1 MQNFLEIIL
10 ISIDYS
16 FNEEK
21 EFLTK
26 ILSSYAFSKEIA
38 DINIPKEDKIIK
50 FLKELILEK
59 NNINNN
65 ILASLGKKLLHKVP
79 ISKEDS
85 EFILSLSKKNIN
97 IFVSRQII
105 ASIAYQM
112 KMQQIYRLKVQNV
125 ENLFNSLKNIH
136 DKNSDLLMPFISQL
150 IDYDTA
156 KKSFDNSTLFFTYGQ
171 NTSINEFI
179 KMPFDVLQFPRTGDW
194 SQIFEGIIIEI
205 ICKALIS
212 EKAHISEMAVNILS
226 SVSLSNENIT
236 KKIAPFIADLINN
249 YNNKT
254 SSGVFIQ
261 FITDFILEPANNK
274 YLDIKNSFISMIKK
288 VGNNYNNMAINRISD
303 LSKGQEGFEWT
314 KQETKL
320 YKIVAEQIND
330 KIGKIFSD
338 GNELVNEEK
347 SLELINIHNLC
358 KDIKKIWKETEIIF
372 LTEDI
377 EIFNKYINICSDEN
391 FAEIARNYKEENKA
405 TSSFIQL
412 LASSAKDIQGK
423 KIKFIELLYNYYIEN
438 FDEEHMILTAKLF
451 EQLIEYKDI
460 ALLIKEPIIMTLSNM
475 KIDDVNII
483 KNLSRII
490 VIKQEQYNSREKIN
504 KDEAEENDEFNLS
517 TGSMPI
523 YVKTLTGKTIT
534 ILCNPSDRIDYVK
547 KKDSR

>member
-1 MQNFLEIIL
+1 
-10 ISIDYS
+10 
-16 FNEEK
+16 
-21 EFLTK
+21 
-26 ILSSYAFSKEIA
+26 
-38 DINIPKEDKIIK
+38 
-50 FLKELILEK
+50 
-59 NNINNN
+59 
-65 ILASLGKKLLHKVP
+65 
-79 ISKEDS
+79 
-85 EFILSLSKKNIN
+85 
-97 IFVSRQII
+97 
-105 ASIAYQM
+105 
-112 KMQQIYRLKVQNV
+112 
-125 ENLFNSLKNIH
+125 
-136 DKNSDLLMPFISQL
+136 
-150 IDYDTA
+150 
-156 KKSFDNSTLFFTYGQ
+156 
-171 NTSINEFI
+171 
-179 KMPFDVLQFPRTGDW
+179 MPFDVLQFPRTGDW

-274 YLDIKNSFISMIKK
+274 YLDIKSSFISMLKK

-377 EIFNKYINICSDEN
+377 EVFNKYINICSDEN
-391 FAEIARNYKEENKA
+391 FAGIARNYKEENKA

-504 KDEAEENDEFNLS
+504 RDEAEENDEDEINLS

-534 ILCNPSDRIDYVK
+534 ILCNPSDRIDHVK
-547 KKDSR
+547 KKIQDKEGIPPDQQRMIFAGKQLEDNRTLADYNVQKHSTLHLVLRLRGTGHI